1 VSEQAILFVAPA
13 DRPLPRSTN
22 THIPSPPW
30 AAVSP
35 VLIPFKTCNKA
46 ADTLISWFSSPE
58 EVKAILGGE
67 RWWQIRGLDGLEAE
81 WVTMRSFLKEGD
93 LQEKA
98 EEKRKKRMQKLSDTE
113 TDILAMENLETVMVR
128 STLDHIRKYVL
139 ILLPQ
144 VLYPWWY
151 ASLELLLEFSL
162 T

>member
-1 VSEQAILFVAPA
+1 M
-13 DRPLPRSTN
+13 
-22 THIPSPPW
+22 
-30 AAVSP
+30 
-35 VLIPFKTCNKA
+35 
-46 ADTLISWFSSPE
+46 
-58 EVKAILGGE
+58 
-67 RWWQIRGLDGLEAE
+67 DGLEAE